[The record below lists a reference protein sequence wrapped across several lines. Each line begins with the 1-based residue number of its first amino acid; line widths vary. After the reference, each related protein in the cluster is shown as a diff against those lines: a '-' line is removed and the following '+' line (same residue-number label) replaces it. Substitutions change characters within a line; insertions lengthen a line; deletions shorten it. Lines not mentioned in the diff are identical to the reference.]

1 MQFACV
7 QKTNGLIF
15 YFQLSRFVLYILII
29 KFVLFYKLLHIRNYI
44 MHAKI
49 FSATTI
55 GVDAHLVEV
64 EADISFGLVNF
75 YIVGLPDTAIKE
87 SSKRILTSLKNAGFR
102 LPAKKITINLAPAD
116 LKKEGTLFDLPI
128 AIGILLANQ
137 SLEIPKDFLEE
148 TLFLGE
154 LSLDGSIRFIKG
166 ALAIAFDAKK
176 LGKRRIIIPKDNM
189 QEAALIKDLEVIGV
203 DHLVELIAYLRG
215 EQSIQPA
222 QCMFDEHCAQ
232 QAENI
237 VDFAQVKGQIAAK
250 RALQISAAGRHNIL
264 FIGSPGSGK
273 TMLAKRLES
282 IMPPMTFGQIVE
294 TSKIYSITG
303 KLSNKSLLTKRAF
316 RSPHHTI
323 SQAGLVGGGTYPQPG
338 EISLAH
344 HGILFLDELTE
355 FRRDTLEA
363 LRQPLESK
371 TVSISRVAQS
381 VSFPASFLL
390 VAALNPCPCGFFG
403 DKKRQCTCSR
413 QQIVKYISK
422 LSGPLLDRIDLQVQV
437 QSIEY
442 DSIKTTVETQSS
454 AQLYEKVLIAQHMQ
468 EKRFGSAEVYN
479 NFMTSDQV
487 EKHCTLTP
495 AAETI
500 IRKAFDKLN
509 LSMRGYHK
517 VLKVARTIADLAASN
532 EIDVAH
538 IQEAIMYRSLDQY
551 LEKETG

>member
-1 MQFACV
+1 
-7 QKTNGLIF
+7 
-15 YFQLSRFVLYILII
+15 
-29 KFVLFYKLLHIRNYI
+29 

-64 EADISFGLVNF
+64 EVDVSFGLVNF

-102 LPAKKITINLAPAD
+102 LPAKRITVNLAPAD

-128 AIGILLANQ
+128 AIGILVANQ
-137 SLEIPKDFLEE
+137 FLEISPQFLDE
-148 TLFLGE
+148 TLFIGE

-166 ALAIAFDAKK
+166 ALAIAYDAQK
-176 LGKRRIIIPKDNM
+176 LHKRRVILPKANM
-189 QEAALIKDLEVIGV
+189 HEAALIKDLEIIGV
-203 DHLVELIAYLRG
+203 DHLTELIAYLRG
-215 EQSIQPA
+215 ELTIAPA
-222 QCMFDEHCAQ
+222 RNNFDEHIA
-232 QAENI
+232 AHRDLSL
-237 VDFAQVKGQIAAK
+237 DFSQVKGQNHAK
-250 RALQISAAGRHNIL
+250 RALQIAAAGRHNIL

-273 TMLAKRLES
+273 TMLAKRLQT
-282 IMPPMTFGQIVE
+282 IMPAMTFNEVLE

-303 KLSNKSLLTKRAF
+303 KLTQESLITQRAF

-344 HGILFLDELTE
+344 NGILFLDELTE

-371 TVSISRVAQS
+371 SVSISRVAQS
-381 VSFPASFLL
+381 VTFPASFLL

-413 QQIVKYISK
+413 QQINKYITK
-422 LSGPLLDRIDLQVQV
+422 LSGPLLDRIDIQVNV

-442 DSIKTTVETQSS
+442 DTIKLSVETQSS
-454 AQLYEKVLIAQHMQ
+454 QQLYERVQIARGIQ
-468 EKRFGSAEVYN
+468 EKRFGDTHTYN
-479 NFMTSDQV
+479 NFMSAEKV
-487 EKHCTLTP
+487 ELYCVLTP
-495 AAETI
+495 AAEVVI
-500 IRKAFDKLN
+500 KKAFDKLN

-517 VLKVARTIADLAASN
+517 ILKVARTIADLSESV

-551 LEKETG
+551 LEQTAQ